1 MVKVRSRFLRPMFEA
16 GDAVVVSVA
25 ASMAGVSIVTIFLRS
40 AFQDVEM
47 RQEGDES
54 VLRLSK

>member
-1 MVKVRSRFLRPMFEA
+1 MKVRSRFLRPMFEA

-25 ASMAGVSIVTIFLRS
+25 ASMAGFSIVAIFLRS

-47 RQEGDES
+47 
-54 VLRLSK
+54 